1 MRGAL
6 RAVGVSCVSFS
17 PREGR
22 DVGELAG
29 GCVDLWVVGGASIGA
44 AVVLAI
50 VAWNRDCFPCRA
62 E

>member
-1 MRGAL
+1 VAL
-6 RAVGVSCVSFS
+6 WAVGVSCVSFS

-22 DVGELAG
+22 DVGEAVD
-29 GCVDLWVVGGASIGA
+29 GCVDLWAVGGASSGA